1 MEEKI
6 ISESLTKDFR
16 HHLAREE
23 RSDSTIEKYV
33 KEILRFAQWMKGLPV
48 TKEAVFRW
56 KEYLLK
62 EKFAPATVNVRLAA
76 LNSFFDFCG
85 WQDCR
90 VKSLKLQK
98 KMFRDSSRELSRE
111 EYERLLKAARDTGKD
126 NLMLII
132 ETICSTGIRVSEI
145 KYITVESVG
154 DGKAEIFLKG
164 KIRTILIP
172 NKLCRKLRK
181 FAQKNKITSGEI
193 FLSERG
199 RPIDRRTIWAAMK
212 SICHEAGVES
222 SKVFPHN
229 LRHLFAKIYY
239 SEEKDLSRLADILG
253 HTNINTTRIY
263 TMESG
268 SVHLRQLDKMNLV
281 IT

>member
-90 VKSLKLQK
+90 VKSLKLKK

-172 NKLCRKLRK
+172 NKLCHKLRK

-229 LRHLFAKIYY
+229 LRHLFARCFYRTCRDISK
-239 SEEKDLSRLADILG
+239 LADVLG
-253 HTNINTTRIY
+253 HSCVETTRIY
-263 TMESG
+263 LISTGEE
-268 SVHLRQLDKMNLV
+268 HTRTLEKMRL
-281 IT
+281 IL